1 MNKTSNFSGLTMDM
15 ILDRLKRHALPMAG
29 IGASTAAIAHL
40 LSLKQQ
46 AEKQNE
52 QNKSPD
58 QLIIEIPEKTAETA
72 GQYFWDAPLAVGSS
86 VAGGTLGFAIVN
98 SILQKRRQQQLN
110 NELDSVKNQY
120 SSYLSKDISSDSKEA
135 SFPCLSGLV
144 FSLTEK
150 VNKIAPETHRKEAA
164 INLIKNAQTPPAPET
179 IGTLL
184 TSLPTLGALL
194 AGVVTHKLYYDKQ
207 KNFQR
212 GLEKEEASNS
222 DIAPKLI
229 KIVTKKNS
237 PDSAVESNSEVNVDE
252 LLMDNKKTSM
262 DVSTGF
268 LINQAAKERENNNTD
283 SQSRNSEKVEKRQNP
298 IISKKDIQKLDKN
311 TLMML
316 TDSGEIK
323 VDALDPHAL
332 AILEK
337 HKNNI
342 LRSLAAGLNT

>member
-1 MNKTSNFSGLTMDM
+1 MDM

-164 INLIKNAQTPPAPET
+164 INLIKNAQTSAPET

-194 AGVVTHKLYYDKQ
+194 AGVVTHKLYYDKE

-268 LINQAAKERENNNTD
+268 LINQAAKDKENNNND
-283 SQSRNSEKVEKRQNP
+283 ESQSSNSKKVEKRQNP